1 MAAPTDDARPLRWP
15 EWASVGRVPVATPPT
30 VPWQRPAPPTWAT
43 GAGPG
48 PAGSGA
54 GGGSGASAAGAG
66 GSRSGAAAGAVRELV
81 GDLVERGLAG
91 VEDGL
96 AALAAHRDPV
106 RKHQRRVRRARR
118 KLGVES
124 AMAGGLGVVAVT
136 AGVAP
141 GWTVAEVGFGTA
153 AAVVG
158 LAAAGAGRRLR
169 QLRQHPPPAPRP
181 RDLPR
186 SKRPPRDCPARRPLD
201 RLAER
206 ERALAGLLAHL
217 GAAAEE
223 PRAVALDAA
232 ATLRELGARVTAVDR
247 ARRGA
252 APASAAGLGAAVATL
267 VSQLDSGVVAYDAL
281 VVAAADAVAASATLR
296 AGDPVLMLRLTEAT
310 DSLAGLAAGLRAVAG

>member
-1 MAAPTDDARPLRWP
+1 VAAPTDDARPRRWP
-15 EWASVGRVPVATPPT
+15 EWASVGRVPIATPPT
-30 VPWQRPAPPTWAT
+30 VPWQRPAPPTTTT

-54 GGGSGASAAGAG
+54 GGGSAASAAGAG
-66 GSRSGAAAGAVRELV
+66 GSRPVAGAVRELLE
-81 GDLVERGLAG
+81 DLVERGLAG
-91 VEDGL
+91 IEDGL
-96 AALAAHRDPV
+96 AALAARRDPV
-106 RKHQRRVRRARR
+106 RKHERRVRRARR
-118 KLGVES
+118 KLGAES

-141 GWTVAEVGFGTA
+141 GWTMAEVGFGTA

-186 SKRPPRDCPARRPLD
+186 PKRPPRDCPARRPLD

-206 ERALAGLLAHL
+206 ERALTGLLAHL

-232 ATLRELGARVTAVDR
+232 ATLRELGARATAVDR

-267 VSQLDSGVVAYDAL
+267 VSQLDSGVLAYDAL

-310 DSLAGLAAGLRAVAG
+310 DSLAGLAAGMREVAG